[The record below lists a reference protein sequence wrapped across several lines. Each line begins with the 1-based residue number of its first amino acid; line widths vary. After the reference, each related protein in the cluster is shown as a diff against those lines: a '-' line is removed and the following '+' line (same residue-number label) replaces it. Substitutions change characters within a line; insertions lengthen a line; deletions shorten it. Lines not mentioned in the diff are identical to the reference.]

1 MHAYLCMYYSGYVK
15 LWLYP
20 VPDFKF
26 LNVLIINIISF
37 LLDKKLIGLWLSY
50 LGIGKSKQTEEPG
63 RRPSM
68 GSHRVGHN

>member
-1 MHAYLCMYYSGYVK
+1 MYYSGYLK

-26 LNVLIINIISF
+26 KFFNVLIINMISF
-37 LLDKKLIGLWLSY
+37 LLDKKSIRLWLSY
-50 LGIGKSKQTEEPG
+50 LGIGKSKQTEESG

-68 GSHRVGHN
+68 GSHRVGHD

>member
-1 MHAYLCMYYSGYVK
+1 MYYSGYLK

-26 LNVLIINIISF
+26 KFLNVLIINMISF
-37 LLDKKLIGLWLSY
+37 LLDKTSIRLWLSY

-63 RRPSM
+63 RRLSM
-68 GSHRVGHN
+68 GSHRVGHD